1 MVQSNGAGRHNM
13 DTHFNPEE
21 YRVTKH
27 ARDRLAQRGFTLA
40 MLYTALQW
48 PEKVYMSKKFD
59 GQLRVVSGEMCIPI
73 DPKTKTVITVFFDQR
88 LDEEN
93 YKG

>member
-1 MVQSNGAGRHNM
+1 M

-27 ARDRLAQRGFTLA
+27 AMDRLTQRGFTLA
-40 MLYTALQW
+40 MLHAALEW